1 MLKKTLNSIFVI
13 QKEYA
18 ASGLLKMINAR
29 NAWTAEQC
37 GSRDN
42 SDYPIHIIEMTDSG
56 FLGVYNPEPTQVL
69 GMLDAHIKGT
79 ITGNITADSN
89 INQIY
94 TGRRRLLATSSNNGS
109 LFSGIENPVV
119 CLTYGEYML
128 FSVSSTLYP
137 VYDV

>member
-1 MLKKTLNSIFVI
+1 
-13 QKEYA
+13 
-18 ASGLLKMINAR
+18 MINAR
-29 NAWTAEQC
+29 NAITSEQC
-37 GSRDN
+37 SSRDN
-42 SDYPIHIIEMTDSG
+42 SDYPVHIIEMTDNG
-56 FLGVYNPEPTQVL
+56 FLGVYNPNATQVM

-89 INQIY
+89 INAIY
-94 TGRRRLLATSSNNGS
+94 TGRRRLLATSTNNGS

-128 FSVSSTLYP
+128 FSVSSTYYP

>member
-1 MLKKTLNSIFVI
+1 
-13 QKEYA
+13 
-18 ASGLLKMINAR
+18 MINSR
-29 NAWTAEQC
+29 NALTSEQC

-42 SDYPIHIIEMTDSG
+42 SDYPIHITEMTTSG
-56 FLGVYNPEPTQVL
+56 FLGVYNPDPAQVL